1 MTEVVLMYFEYAT
14 GPSKSELYDRLPKVL
29 KLLLFWPSPNDT
41 MFMLVFP
48 CEGFAFIANV
58 SLVAAP
64 TKTLHLHWLR
74 AHTSSLQK
82 LRVQIH
88 AMAWQKD
95 YMVILPNPL
104 PTRNGYAVVVVDVHQ
119 NKA

>member
-64 TKTLHLHWLR
+64 TKTLHLNRLR
-74 AHTSSLQK
+74 PQTLSPEG
-82 LRVQIH
+82 LRLEIL
-88 AMAWQKD
+88 AMALLLD
-95 YMVILPNPL
+95 Y
-104 PTRNGYAVVVVDVHQ
+104 NGGSSKSIG
-119 NKA
+119 N